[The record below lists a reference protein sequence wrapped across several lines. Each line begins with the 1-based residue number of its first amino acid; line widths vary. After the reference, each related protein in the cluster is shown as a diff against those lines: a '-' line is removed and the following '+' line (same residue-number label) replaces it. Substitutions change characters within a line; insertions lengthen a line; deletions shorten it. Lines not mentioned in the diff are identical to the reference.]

1 MHLEDVAVPYIH
13 YWLKKSGMRR
23 ICLSGG
29 VFANVVLNQ
38 RIADLP
44 ECDEVFVFPAMG
56 DGGLASGAAFS
67 ALRGMNGYE
76 GPLRAGSAIS
86 HVYFGPEF
94 TEKEMEVALRKSGL
108 PFEKYENIEEI
119 VARLVQQGKV
129 VARFNGAMEYGP
141 RALGNRSIL
150 YKTDEPEVN
159 TWLNKRLNR
168 TEFMPFAPICLA
180 GHEEK
185 LFKWNPG
192 VKPSTP
198 YMTITQD
205 CTEWMKEKCPAVV
218 HIDGTARPQ
227 ILEEERNPS
236 MHRILKKF
244 EELTGVPVLVN
255 TSFNMHEEPIV
266 SSPDE
271 AIRSYKTGQLDNL
284 AMGPF
289 LLGERP
295 K

>member
-1 MHLEDVAVPYIH
+1 M
-13 YWLKKSGMRR
+13 
-23 ICLSGG
+23 
-29 VFANVVLNQ
+29 
-38 RIADLP
+38 
-44 ECDEVFVFPAMG
+44 
-56 DGGLASGAAFS
+56 
-67 ALRGMNGYE
+67 
-76 GPLRAGSAIS
+76 AGSAIS
-86 HVYFGPEF
+86 HVYFGPAF
-94 TEKEMEVALRKSGL
+94 TEKEMEDALWKSEL

-119 VARLVQQGKV
+119 VAQLVYQGKV

-180 GHEEK
+180 GHEDK
-185 LFKWNPG
+185 LFKWNPS
-192 VKPSTP
+192 VKPSAP

-205 CTEWMKEKCPAVV
+205 CTEWMKRSCPAVV

-227 ILEEERNPS
+227 IVKEEVNPS
-236 MHRILKKF
+236 MYSILKF
-244 EELTGVPVLVN
+244 FYNLTQVPVLVN

-271 AIRSYKTGQLDNL
+271 AIRSYKNGQLDNL
-284 AMGPF
+284 AIGPF
-289 LLGERP
+289 LLGEKP
-295 K
+295 